1 MKTLAFG
8 TTAGCIIFVCGKHPL
23 DGREW
28 DEYLFFLRE
37 QFGTNQ
43 QRYPFLVHAAGAGP
57 TAPQRQELNDVIAPI
72 IKVMTCAVM
81 TTSQLVR
88 GIVTMLGWIYPVY
101 SAFRPDQLDDA
112 LQFLRVEEPDRPKV
126 RKMLADLKD
135 DLVRP

>member
-28 DEYLFFLRE
+28 DEYLFFIRE
-37 QFGTNQ
+37 QIGTNK
-43 QRYPFLVHAAGAGP
+43 RFPFLVHADGAGP

-72 IKVMTCAVM
+72 IKDMTCAVM
-81 TTSQLVR
+81 TTSQIVR
-88 GIVTMLGWIYPVY
+88 GIVTVMAWIFPVY
-101 SAFRPDQLDDA
+101 RPFRPDQLDDA
-112 LQFLRVEEPDRPKV
+112 LKFLCVEEPDKPKV

-135 DLVRP
+135 ELVRP